1 MMDVNEGFFSAI
13 VNKKDIEQLISTDK
27 VFSFIIEKYGIP
39 PNWTR
44 PKGFITLSQMIL
56 EQQVSLA
63 SAKAHF
69 LKLNDY
75 LNEFTPS
82 NILRLTDEE
91 MRNCQISRQKAKYL
105 RTLSQ
110 AIKNDDIDLEK
121 LPLLN
126 ETEIR
131 KQLTTING
139 IGNWT
144 ADVYLMFCLQS
155 KDIFPVGDIAVVNTM
170 KELSGAQTNDD
181 ILLLAEKWKPY
192 RSLAVYF
199 LWHYYLKKRNRPSE

>member
-1 MMDVNEGFFSAI
+1 MDVNESAFSTI
-13 VNKKDIEQLISTDK
+13 VNTKDIEQLVSNDK
-27 VFSFIIEKYGIP
+27 IFPFIIEKYGIP

-44 PKGFITLSQMIL
+44 PQGFATLSQMIL

-75 LNEFTPS
+75 LKEFTPS
-82 NILRLTDEE
+82 NVLRLTNEE
-91 MRNCQISRQKAKYL
+91 MRSCQISRQKANYL
-105 RTLSQ
+105 RALSQ
-110 AIKNDDIDLEK
+110 SIQNGDIDLEK

-131 KQLTTING
+131 KQLTSING

-144 ADVYLMFCLQS
+144 TDVYLMFCLQS
-155 KDIFPVGDIAVVNTM
+155 KNIFPVGDIAVVNTM
-170 KELSGAQTNDD
+170 KELSGAQTKDE
-181 ILLLAEKWKPY
+181 ILLHAEKWKPY

-199 LWHYYLKKRNRPSE
+199 LWHYYLKKRNRLSE

>member
-69 LKLNDY
+69 LKLNVY
-75 LNEFTPS
+75 INEFTPS

-105 RTLSQ
+105 RALSL
-110 AIKNDDIDLEK
+110 AIQNGDIDLEK

-170 KELSGAQTNDD
+170 KELSEAQTKDE
-181 ILLLAEKWKPY
+181 ILLHAEKWRPY